1 MRLPAFDLD
10 RLEERLK
17 SRVKRA
23 LAERRGYRITELIPQ
38 NILFNSK
45 PGAPRINLVV
55 PWIHSSAAF
64 GGVST
69 ALRFFNSLRE
79 RFSRSR
85 IVVTDEQKRD
95 FQVAHWPGWA
105 ADTRINESQT
115 IAYLKKAQ
123 SPLVIDESDYFI
135 ATHWLTA
142 HYFKSITRTLRNE
155 GKKVNQFI
163 YFIQDFEP
171 SFYPWSTR
179 YLLADSTYENS
190 ADYIAVFNTGLL
202 YEYFARAGYSFPTA
216 FTFEPCLN
224 PALAVQRSRL
234 NGHNKQKLL
243 LVYGRPDTE
252 RNAFELIVETLHTW
266 VRQYANANQ
275 WRVLSL
281 GRAHGDISLSRG
293 VNLQSRGKVTID
305 EYANYLLDAAVGL
318 SLMVSPHPSYPP
330 LEMADFGVQVV
341 TNRFANKDLS
351 VRSVNIVSLSE
362 ATPHALSEAL
372 IRCCENHEAGNVQ
385 QVSGSA
391 FWGTDDE
398 FPFMTELFQRL
409 VRS

>member
-1 MRLPAFDLD
+1 MNRD
-10 RLEERLK
+10 RLEEEFKR
-17 SRVKRA
+17 RVKRA
-23 LAERRGYRITELIPQ
+23 LAERRGYRIRELTPE
-38 NILFNSK
+38 NFLFNNE

-55 PWIHSSAAF
+55 PWIQSSVTF
-64 GGVST
+64 GGIST
-69 ALRFFNSLRE
+69 ALRFFNALRK
-79 RFSRSR
+79 RFPRSR
-85 IVVTDEQKRD
+85 IVVTDEQESD
-95 FQVAHWPGWA
+95 FEAAKWPGWV
-105 ADTRINESQT
+105 ADTRRNESQT
-115 IAYLKKAQ
+115 VAYLKKAQ
-123 SPLVIDESDYFI
+123 SPLVIDGSDYFI

-142 HYFKSITRTLRNE
+142 HFLKSIAHTLHKE
-155 GKKVNQFI
+155 GKQFNQFI

-171 SFYPWSTR
+171 GFYPWSSR
-179 YLLADSTYENS
+179 YLLANSTYENS

-202 YEYFARAGYSFPTA
+202 CEYFERAGYAFPTA

-234 NGHNKQKLL
+234 NGHKKQKLL
-243 LVYGRPDTE
+243 LVYGRPDVE
-252 RNAFELIVETLHTW
+252 RNAFELIVETLHSW
-266 VRQYANANQ
+266 VRQYSKANQ

-281 GRAHGDISLSRG
+281 GRAHGEIVLSTG
-293 VNLQSRGKVTID
+293 IKLQSKGKVSID

-351 VRSVNIVSLSE
+351 VRSPNIVSLSE

-372 IRCCENHEAGNVQ
+372 IRCCENHEAGNVHQ
-385 QVSGSA
+385 ASGSA

-398 FPFMTELFQRL
+398 FPFMTELFERL
-409 VRS
+409 IPS